1 MKLKILEKVTTEYIY
16 QYYFP
21 EEIKT
26 SKYYINPLREDDT
39 NPGCFFTYLGNELF
53 FVDFAYNPTHIDCF
67 KFIQNFYNLSFYET
81 LVKISKDLNLNLH
94 KPSVLFEKNTEF
106 KKDIKNVEIKIDKV
120 YKSPSI
126 IKVITRNFNKTDL
139 DYWSQ
144 FGITESTLKFFNVK
158 AVERAWINNNLYYY
172 NKSYDPAYRY
182 REKDSFKI
190 YRPFAYKKLKWR
202 SNMSGGIL
210 ECWDQLPDS
219 GDILIITKS
228 KKDVMTL
235 YEAGYNA
242 IAVKAESVIVS
253 ENSAELLNSR
263 FSNIYTWFD
272 NDDTG
277 NKFSEIQNEKYGW
290 KTLVFPKEY
299 PKDPSDFVKKYDLNK
314 LKEFIKKNL
323 IT

>member
-1 MKLKILEKVTTEYIY
+1 
-16 QYYFP
+16 
-21 EEIKT
+21 
-26 SKYYINPLREDDT
+26 
-39 NPGCFFTYLGNELF
+39 
-53 FVDFAYNPTHIDCF
+53 
-67 KFIQNFYNLSFYET
+67 
-81 LVKISKDLNLNLH
+81 
-94 KPSVLFEKNTEF
+94 
-106 KKDIKNVEIKIDKV
+106 
-120 YKSPSI
+120 
-126 IKVITRNFNKTDL
+126 
-139 DYWSQ
+139 
-144 FGITESTLKFFNVK
+144 
-158 AVERAWINNNLYYY
+158 
-172 NKSYDPAYRY
+172 
-182 REKDSFKI
+182 
-190 YRPFAYKKLKWR
+190 
-202 SNMSGGIL
+202 MSGGIL